1 MILGTTKF
9 KCDNCGK
16 TFRGVSGEW
25 QGTAYVAPVRC
36 PSCGSWHTMP
46 KGFFGLF
53 TNKSVYKKIWK
64 SIDEKEA

>member
-1 MILGTTKF
+1 MIFGTTKF
-9 KCDNCGK
+9 KCDNCRK

-53 TNKSVYKKIWK
+53 TNKSIYKKIWK
-64 SIDEKEA
+64 TIDENEG

>member
-1 MILGTTKF
+1 MIFGTTKF

-46 KGFFGLF
+46 KSFFGLF

-64 SIDEKEA
+64 SIDENEA

>member
-1 MILGTTKF
+1 MIFGTTKF

-36 PSCGSWHTMP
+36 PSYGSWHTMP

-64 SIDEKEA
+64 SIDENEA